1 MAQWVK
7 DFPGKPDSLDVMLQ
21 IHIKMQNTVVH
32 VGHPGTPGLLL
43 RKLADQLDR
52 IYLKTRW
59 KEGTNLGR

>member
-7 DFPGKPDSLDVMLQ
+7 GFPGKPDSRDAM
-21 IHIKMQNTVVH
+21 HIKMQNTVVH

-43 RKLADQLDR
+43 RKLAGQLDR

-59 KEGTNLGR
+59 KEETNSGR